1 MTPKIKLATLLTAI
15 ATTTA
20 TVFSPVHAAPLP
32 LDITFLSEGDDIGV
46 YKELNI
52 NIPTT
57 NTTQAAYGGVV
68 RYYDVAIAQAVAITY
83 QSCTNRDEKGADLH
97 LTAGNRGQ
105 IKMGKFYISCEL
117 AYDLVSAYGL
127 SDEVMRPVKSW
138 GGQYW
143 KDMPSLNLNTDAKS
157 QRFVNFSSNFKPI
170 SRN

>member
-1 MTPKIKLATLLTAI
+1 MLTGIKAGTIFTAI
-15 ATTTA
+15 SAA
-20 TVFSPVHAAPLP
+20 TVTAFAPVHAAPLP
-32 LDITFLSEGDDIGV
+32 LDITFLSEGDDMGV

-52 NIPTT
+52 NIPTN
-57 NTTQAAYGGVV
+57 NTTQPAYGGVV

-83 QSCTNRDEKGADLH
+83 QSCTNRDEKGADLL

-127 SDEVMRPVKSW
+127 SDDVVRPVKGW

-143 KDMPSLNLNTDAKS
+143 KDMPSLNLNTDTKAR
-157 QRFVNFSSNFKPI
+157 RFVNFSSNFKPVG
-170 SRN
+170 R